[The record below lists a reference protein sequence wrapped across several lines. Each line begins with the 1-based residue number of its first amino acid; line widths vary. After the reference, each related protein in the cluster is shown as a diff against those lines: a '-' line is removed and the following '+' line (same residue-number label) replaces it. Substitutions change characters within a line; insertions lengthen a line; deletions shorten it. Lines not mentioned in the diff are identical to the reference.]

1 MRRVLT
7 FLVFLAAII
16 GAVLIYRN
24 AQARRAAESQANR
37 LQTAVVERGDVM
49 VAVRTTGQVEPLQSA
64 QLQFEAAGVV
74 EAVLVEAGQ
83 VVQAGEVLAR
93 LDGEAQRIAVEQAEL
108 GLRIAQLNLEAL
120 LEPPSERELEV
131 AQANV
136 NSAWAAYVELR
147 DNSLDPE
154 TLRVAELRYEQ
165 ALAAVQDAEQA
176 YRDTRGSELAEAQ
189 VGAASFSAEI
199 ARLQLEQLR
208 QGPSQ
213 AALNAAQAQVAQAQA
228 ELERLRAGP
237 TQAELDRAA
246 VAVQQAELQ
255 LERAR
260 AAYEDTVLRAPFD
273 GVVSRVNVVVGG
285 MAGPSGL
292 SAMEVV
298 DLSALRVVAEVDE
311 VDIAQVRAGQSAVI
325 ALDALP
331 GQTFTGTVERIAPVP
346 TPDEGVVSYEVSLSL
361 GATDAP
367 VRAGMTAAA
376 TIIVQE
382 VEDVLVVPNLYVRL
396 DRASGEAFVN
406 VLDADGNLVE
416 RAVVLGAQG
425 ETLSE
430 VRGGLQE
437 GDVVAIDLE
446 GGAFSFLESEE

>member
-1 MRRVLT
+1 MRRVLAL
-7 FLVFLAAII
+7 LVFLAAII

-24 AQARRAAESQANR
+24 AQARRAAESQVNR
-37 LQTAVVERGDVM
+37 LQTAMVERGDVM

-64 QLQFEAAGVV
+64 RLQFEVAGVV

-83 VVQAGEVLAR
+83 AVQAGEVLAR

-136 NSAWAAYVELR
+136 NSAWAAYVDLR

-246 VAVQQAELQ
+246 VAAQQAELQ

-273 GVVSRVNVVVGG
+273 GVVSRVNVVAGG
-285 MAGPSGL
+285 LAGPSGL
-292 SAMEVV
+292 PAVEVV
-298 DLSALRVVAEVDE
+298 DLSRLRVVAEVDE

-346 TPDEGVVSYEVSLSL
+346 APDEGVVSYEVSLSL
-361 GATDAP
+361 GATAAS

-416 RAVVLGAQG
+416 RAVELGAQG

-430 VRGGLQE
+430 VRSGLQE